1 MNRIH
6 QRVSVSFAWTGLLA
20 LSVVC
25 GVQAAQPAD
34 PLDSVMWE
42 YTRDIFIGDADY
54 RFSDDVIIEV
64 PAFAEDPTQVPITV
78 DARSLKGEIEKIVV
92 WADLNPIQHIFNY
105 YPEESA
111 SPKVSLRIKVQQSTA
126 VRAAVLTHGGDW
138 IVGYANLDAAGGGCT
153 TPSMG
158 NADPYWQSH
167 LGEVK
172 SRRFATE
179 TGAGARY
186 KFRVIHPMDTG
197 LVDAI
202 PEFYLQ
208 QVKLKSPEGDTV
220 VRMELSPPVSENPV
234 ITFNLDDDRDG
245 YSLWLRDNGGNEFE
259 QAL

>member
-1 MNRIH
+1 MNQ
-6 QRVSVSFAWTGLLA
+6 QRWRLCASLCGAGLLA
-20 LSVVC
+20 LLIFPKA
-25 GVQAAQPAD
+25 QAAQPPD
-34 PLDSVMWE
+34 PLNSVMWD
-42 YTRDIFIGDADY
+42 YTRNIFIGDADY
-54 RFSDDVIIEV
+54 RFSQAIKVDV
-64 PAFAEDPTQVPITV
+64 PAFAEDPTQVPITI
-78 DARSLKGEIEKIVV
+78 DARAFQGRIQRMVV

-105 YPEESA
+105 YPSAGA

-126 VRAAVLTHGGDW
+126 VRAAVLTHAGEW
-138 IVGYANLDAAGGGCT
+138 HVGYANLDAAGGGCT

-172 SRRFATE
+172 ARRFATD
-179 TGAGARY
+179 TGEGARY

-208 QVKLKSPEGDTV
+208 QVHLKSPEGETV
-220 VRMELSPPVSENPV
+220 VRMELSPPVAENPV
-234 ITFNLDDDRDG
+234 ITFDLTDDRKG